1 MYGEGDIR
9 RTLEDIDGRPSIGAI
24 IHMCLKL
31 GIEKD
36 NKSTVN
42 KKNAWGYF
50 YELFSTV
57 AENRSKKDLYEFFGP
72 MLPADQIDEHI
83 DFINQHKRKTA

>member
-9 RTLEDIDGRPSIGAI
+9 RTLEDIEGRPSIGAI
-24 IHMCLKL
+24 IHMCLKF

-36 NKSTVN
+36 NKRTIN
-42 KKNAWGYF
+42 KEDAWEYF
-50 YELFSTV
+50 YELFSMA

-72 MLPADQIDEHI
+72 MLPANQVDEHF
-83 DFINQHKRKTA
+83 DLINQRKRKTA